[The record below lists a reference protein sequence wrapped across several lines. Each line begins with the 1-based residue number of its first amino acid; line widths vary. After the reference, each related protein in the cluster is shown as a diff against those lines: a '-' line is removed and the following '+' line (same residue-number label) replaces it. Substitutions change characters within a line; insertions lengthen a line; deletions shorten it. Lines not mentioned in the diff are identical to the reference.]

1 MPQISNSCVPTE
13 MDTLILGQKM
23 TGIGAFA

>member
-1 MPQISNSCVPTE
+1 VRTDE